1 MTDIEAVNAVISQ
14 EDGQDEGDRGT
25 LELKAADLRS
35 LGVVQL
41 EQPGTNKGN
50 LLFGKIL
57 AIGHDKHVY
66 FLCIHNVCVNYNS
79 FDYFLP

>member
-1 MTDIEAVNAVISQ
+1 MTDIEAVNAVTSQ
-14 EDGQDEGDRGT
+14 EDGQDESDRGT
-25 LELKAADLRS
+25 LELQAADLRP

-41 EQPGTNKGN
+41 EQLSTNKGN

-66 FLCIHNVCVNYNS
+66 FLCIQNGLCY
-79 FDYFLP
+79 L

>member
-14 EDGQDEGDRGT
+14 EDGQDESDRGT
-25 LELKAADLRS
+25 LELQAADLRP

-41 EQPGTNKGN
+41 EQLGTNKGN

-66 FLCIHNVCVNYNS
+66 FLCIQNGLCY
-79 FDYFLP
+79 L

>member
-1 MTDIEAVNAVISQ
+1 MTDIEAVNAVSSQ
-14 EDGQDEGDRGT
+14 EDGQDESDRGT
-25 LELKAADLRS
+25 LELQAADLRP

-41 EQPGTNKGN
+41 EQLGTNKGN

-66 FLCIHNVCVNYNS
+66 FLCIYNGLC
-79 FDYFLP
+79 YL

>member
-1 MTDIEAVNAVISQ
+1 MTDIEAVNAVTSQ
-14 EDGQDEGDRGT
+14 EDGQDEGDRGA
-25 LELKAADLRS
+25 LELQAADLRP

-79 FDYFLP
+79 FSYFLP

>member
-1 MTDIEAVNAVISQ
+1 MPDIEAVNAVSSQ
-14 EDGQDEGDRGT
+14 EDGQDEGDSGT
-25 LELKAADLRS
+25 LELKAADLRP

-41 EQPGTNKGN
+41 EQLGTNKGN

-66 FLCIHNVCVNYNS
+66 FLCIHNGLCY
-79 FDYFLP
+79 L